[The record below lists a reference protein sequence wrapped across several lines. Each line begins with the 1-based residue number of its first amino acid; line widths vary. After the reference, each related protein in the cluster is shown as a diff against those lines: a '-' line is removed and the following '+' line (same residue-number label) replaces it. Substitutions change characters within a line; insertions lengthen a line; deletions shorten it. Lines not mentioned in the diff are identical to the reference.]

1 MKTKHL
7 LTGLV
12 LPALFAACTAEEIE
26 SSKGVMTQEDL
37 SARPSVG
44 NVVLNFG
51 NVDSRAELGNT
62 AFNAIKFNANEDAI
76 GARIIDTYAAAGLK
90 DANGNRVAW
99 KDYTITDGFASS
111 NYQYVYNGEG
121 WETSALMV
129 EGNYMFY
136 YPYNAKNVA
145 RGPLE
150 IVTPTLQT
158 VKPNEEDG
166 ERNPIAELYASEN
179 PVFVGYKFID
189 AEEQGLVQ
197 NVDMQHIFAYPQ
209 ITLVNDFITYNKN
222 GRKVE
227 TDLTISKVV
236 FKADN
241 LVEKYTVDHTNF
253 RKNLTPEFSYLAKK
267 TDKKETVLIE
277 AGNWTEAET
286 LLKKANIASI
296 AQASNKEVEIT
307 VEFEG
312 GLELAYGEEYA
323 FNVVLPAAVYA
334 AEALEMTVYT
344 EDGQMIGIVDGDAE
358 AVKYF
363 ANNKKMTFAPGK
375 RYATEEY
382 NFPTTGAPSP
392 KKTAGNSAVFELGAE
407 GTEKLGL
414 IDAVAPVAVIN
425 TIEEFEAF
433 LDGINRNVEVLAE
446 ITKESERSAKANNF
460 ILAPALDEKGNELT
474 YANLAV
480 DEAFLALLDEYNY
493 DGEISFVSTM
503 VIKGAEKAADAEKE
517 IAEFTLGN
525 EDYSMSFAK
534 AIVKEGYVTAN
545 EYTAIEGLTVAAG
558 VVTIG
563 NAEIVAATVEGGEVI
578 VANKN
583 FDPSVITAA
592 NKLNEAGTAV
602 VSTGKVTLNYTGETA
617 AAKVNGGNLVIGSN
631 VTIKTAPVWTKG
643 NVENNGKITANVE
656 VVEDVTLTNNGKVTG
671 TLNNAGTII
680 ANANMVVASNTG
692 KIVVGDKKVNLT
704 VSAGTGKV
712 DNTAAGKVTAPD
724 AHNVY
729 AIISSLNNNGVD
741 ANGDNVLA
749 KYDAQSKIKRFI
761 ITGAWEV
768 DEDVTNMKTL
778 KNKEIE
784 FAAGSSLYVHNVTLE
799 MPAKVI
805 VSADVNWSGRSA
817 TTSFVKLSS
826 DGIQYTQKANSTVY
840 NNLTVSELCVKDA
853 SNNITNAQAI
863 LLAQAAAN
871 GGNVTLTSD
880 AELSS
885 PLTVTKEV
893 KINLN
898 GKEIKSAETA
908 IVADN
913 GAKLTIEGNG
923 KVTGGQGGNY
933 NAVKAAVGSEV
944 IIKNGTYFVG
954 ADASGDGNTTIYA
967 NGGKVT
973 IEGGEFK
980 SDKPYDGKY
989 WVLNQKNTT
998 PNLELITVKGGKF
1011 YNFNPAKPQTD
1022 DIESYLAE
1030 GYKVTVKNLY
1040 TNADDT
1046 NVVESTSGKK
1056 FAEIAYDANWSQ
1068 NREYTVVAAQ

>member
-26 SSKGVMTQEDL
+26 SSKGIMTQEDL

-62 AFNAIKFNANEDAI
+62 AFNAIKFNADEDAI

-90 DANGNRVAW
+90 DANGQRVSW

-158 VKPNEEDG
+158 VKPNEKDG

-236 FKADN
+236 FKAEN
-241 LVEKYTVDHTNF
+241 LVEKYTVNHTNF
-253 RKNLTPEFSYLAKK
+253 RNSLSPEFSYLAKK

-277 AGNWTEAET
+277 AGDWTEAET

-296 AQASNKEVEIT
+296 AQPSDKAVEIT

-323 FNVVLPAAVYA
+323 FNVVFPAAAYA
-334 AEALEMTVYT
+334 VNALEMTVYT

-363 ANNKKMTFAPGK
+363 KNNKKMTFAPGK

-392 KKTAGNSAVFELGAE
+392 KKTAGNSAVFELGA
-407 GTEKLGL
+407 GANEKLGL

-433 LDGINRNVEVLAE
+433 LDGINRNVEELAE
-446 ITKESERSAKANNF
+446 ISKESERSAKANNF
-460 ILAPALDEKGNELT
+460 ILAPALDEKGNKLS

-503 VIKGAEKAADAEKE
+503 VVKGAEKAADAEKE

-525 EDYSMSFAK
+525 EDYSMSFANV
-534 AIVKEGYVTAN
+534 IVKEGYVTAN
-545 EYTAIEGLTVAAG
+545 EFTTIKNSLEVAAG

-563 NAEIVAATVEGGEVI
+563 DAKINAATVKGGEVI
-578 VANKN
+578 VADNN

-592 NKLNEAGTAV
+592 NDVKNDVV

-617 AAKVNGGNLVIGSN
+617 APAVNGGNLVIGSN

-643 NVENNGKITANVE
+643 NVENNGKITANVD

-671 TLNNAGTII
+671 TLNNAGTVI
-680 ANANMVVASNTG
+680 ANATMTVASNTG

-704 VSAGTGKV
+704 VSNGEGKV
-712 DNTAAGKVTAPD
+712 DNTAAGKVEATNQ
-724 AHNVY
+724 NVY

-741 ANGDNVLA
+741 ANGINVLA
-749 KYDAQSKIKRFI
+749 KYDQKSNINRFI

-768 DEDVTNMKTL
+768 DKNVTEMATL
-778 KNKEIE
+778 ENKEIE
-784 FAAGSSLYVHNVTLE
+784 FAAGSSLYVHNAKLN
-799 MPAKVI
+799 MPGKVI

-817 TTSFVKLSS
+817 ATSIVKLST
-826 DGIQYTQKANSTVY
+826 DGIAYTQKANSTVY
-840 NNLTVSELCVKDA
+840 NNLTVSELKVQDN
-853 SNNITNAQAI
+853 SGNNADAQAI
-863 LLAQAAAN
+863 LLAQAGAQ
-871 GGNVTLTSD
+871 GGIVTLTND
-880 AELSS
+880 ATLAKS
-885 PLTVTKEV
+885 LTINKNLE
-893 KINLN
+893 INLN
-898 GKEIKSAETA
+898 GKKIETGTVEFGIVVDNANVVFKGTGSVESDNQNMIVVQNKGNVTIK
-908 IVADN
+908 
-913 GAKLTIEGNG
+913 
-923 KVTGGQGGNY
+923 GGTFD
-933 NAVKAAVGSEV
+933 
-944 IIKNGTYFVG
+944 GTLFTCEKG
-954 ADASGDGNTTIYA
+954 TLL
-967 NGGKVT
+967 
-973 IEGGEFK
+973 IEGGYFMNTGVDTGFGAPQHTCLNE
-980 SDKPYDGKY
+980 YDTNRGTI
-989 WVLNQKNTT
+989 V
-998 PNLELITVKGGKF
+998 VKGGTF
-1011 YNFNPAKPQTD
+1011 LNFNPANNWSEGKNTNFV
-1022 DIESYLAE
+1022 AE
-1030 GYKVTVKNLY
+1030 GYTVEGKNLTTGNAIATANLALPY
-1040 TNADDT
+1040 NTNWTDS
-1046 NVVESTSGKK
+1046 VEYK
-1056 FAEIAYDANWSQ
+1056 
-1068 NREYTVVAAQ
+1068 VVAE

>member
-26 SSKGVMTQEDL
+26 SSKGNMTQEDL

-51 NVDSRAELGNT
+51 NVDSRAELGST
-62 AFNAIKFNANEDAI
+62 AFNAIKFNADEDAI

-90 DANGNRVAW
+90 DANGERVAW
-99 KDYTITDGFASS
+99 KDYTITNGFASS

-158 VKPNEEDG
+158 VKPNEKDG

-236 FKADN
+236 FKAEN
-241 LVEKYTVDHTNF
+241 LVEKYTVNHTNF
-253 RKNLTPEFSYLAKK
+253 RNSLTPEFSYLAKK

-277 AGNWTEAET
+277 AGDWTEAET

-344 EDGQMIGIVDGDAE
+344 EDGQMIGIVDGDTE

-392 KKTAGNSAVFELGAE
+392 KKTAGNSAVFELGA
-407 GTEKLGL
+407 GANEKLGL

-446 ITKESERSAKANNF
+446 ISKESERSAKANNF
-460 ILAPALDEKGNELT
+460 ILAPALDEKGNKLG

-503 VIKGAEKAADAEKE
+503 VIMGAEKAADAEKE

-525 EDYSMSFAK
+525 EDYSMSFANV
-534 AIVKEGYVTAN
+534 IVKEGYVTAN
-545 EYTAIEGLTVAAG
+545 EYTAIENLKVAAG

-563 NAEIVAATVEGGEVI
+563 NADIEAATVEGGEVI

-583 FDPSVITAA
+583 FNPSVITAA

-617 AAKVNGGNLVIGSN
+617 APAVNGGNLVIGTN

-643 NVENNGKITANVE
+643 NVENNGKITANVD

-671 TLNNAGTII
+671 TLNNAGTVI
-680 ANANMVVASNTG
+680 ANADMTVAKNTG
-692 KIVVGDKKVNLT
+692 KIKLGDALVEVT
-704 VSAGTGKV
+704 VTDATAEGKIDNTIGGKV
-712 DNTAAGKVTAPD
+712 AYDGSKQDIYAELTSLVNDGEPVDGEKLSVKYDDYSMVSKYILKGAWTVNAGQDVEIDNTV
-724 AHNVY
+724 
-729 AIISSLNNNGVD
+729 
-741 ANGDNVLA
+741 
-749 KYDAQSKIKRFI
+749 
-761 ITGAWEV
+761 
-768 DEDVTNMKTL
+768 
-778 KNKEIE
+778 E
-784 FAAGSSLYVHNVTLE
+784 FAAGSSLKIATGASVTLKNVIVAANVNWTGRTADGSTLNIENITFNKNTTTGAYYNVT
-799 MPAKVI
+799 
-805 VSADVNWSGRSA
+805 
-817 TTSFVKLSS
+817 VK
-826 DGIQYTQKANSTVY
+826 D
-840 NNLTVSELCVKDA
+840 LTVNGVTPQVELLK
-853 SNNITNAQAI
+853 
-863 LLAQAAAN
+863 QAAAN
-871 GGNVTLTSD
+871 GGIVTLTDD
-880 AELSS
+880 ATLDESLSINKN
-885 PLTVTKEV
+885 LE
-893 KINLN
+893 INLN
-898 GKEIKSAETA
+898 GKKIETGDVELSIIVDNANVVFKGTGSVESNNQNMIVVQNKGNVTIK
-908 IVADN
+908 
-913 GAKLTIEGNG
+913 
-923 KVTGGQGGNY
+923 GGTFD
-933 NAVKAAVGSEV
+933 
-944 IIKNGTYFVG
+944 GTLFTRTKG
-954 ADASGDGNTTIYA
+954 TLL
-967 NGGKVT
+967 
-973 IEGGEFK
+973 IEGGYFMNTGL
-980 SDKPYDGKY
+980 DATAFGAPQYTC
-989 WVLNQKNTT
+989 LNEKDDNRGTI
-998 PNLELITVKGGKF
+998 EVKGGTF
-1011 YNFNPAKPQTD
+1011 LNFNPANNWSEGENTNF
-1022 DIESYLAE
+1022 LGE
-1030 GYKVTVKNLY
+1030 GYTVKAY
-1040 TNADDT
+1040 NAGTTTLDAAA
-1046 NVVESTSGKK
+1046 STK
-1056 FAEIAYDANWSQ
+1056 AYVTTWTQAL
-1068 NREYTVVAAQ
+1068 EYKVVAE